1 MGFLFLLGI
10 ISQGLEQANLEY
22 MSFFVFL
29 GRCHTC
35 NLYKTDLI
43 WYNFRPLI
51 AISFENNFYRDLAR
65 LQTLLC

>member
-51 AISFENNFYRDLAR
+51 LRIISIGTWQDFKPSYVD
-65 LQTLLC
+65 